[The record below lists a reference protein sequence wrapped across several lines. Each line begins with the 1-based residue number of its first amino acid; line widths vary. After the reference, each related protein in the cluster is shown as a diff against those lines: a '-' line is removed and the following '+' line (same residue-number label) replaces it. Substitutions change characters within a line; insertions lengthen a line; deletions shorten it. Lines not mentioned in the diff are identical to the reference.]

1 MAALDIFYFRLIS
14 LAISTDKFKVH
25 CLKKTAHSKLEYL
38 LGFIPTFPFLILV
51 APAMRRKIFS
61 VRGGMRHVPIRGEWG
76 ELGRGR
82 SETTSVSDQP
92 IGETHLFRMF
102 QHGSSVGT
110 SPLNGSLFRSPAA
123 EISRCG

>member
-1 MAALDIFYFRLIS
+1 MLIIF
-14 LAISTDKFKVH
+14 FKYVSFSQIPH
-25 CLKKTAHSKLEYL
+25 IKL
-38 LGFIPTFPFLILV
+38 
-51 APAMRRKIFS
+51 S
-61 VRGGMRHVPIRGEWG
+61 RGEWG

-92 IGETHLFRMF
+92 IGETTSFSHVLY

-123 EISRCG
+123 EISRWG